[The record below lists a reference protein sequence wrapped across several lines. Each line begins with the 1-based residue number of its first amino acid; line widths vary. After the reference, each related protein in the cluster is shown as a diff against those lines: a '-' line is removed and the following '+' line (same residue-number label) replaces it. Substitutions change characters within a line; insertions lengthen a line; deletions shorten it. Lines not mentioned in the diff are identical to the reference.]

1 MSQRNVFALNNQIV
15 LNSGSILNPSN
26 LKAISSNSLKVRN
39 DLLNITEYINGL
51 LYYMFKTLPS
61 GVNFPEDAANSGL
74 SGNTILTNPNSIASF
89 GEVFWLSSG
98 EEIGRPKTI
107 TESLETLEA
116 KLIEQ
121 QINISLVERV
131 DLTQLASTV
140 NSASLLVYKVKR
152 NLFGSNYD
160 VGSTELAHPVVDYLY
175 HLYSSIFPEVDVE
188 ELNTGNENFPELA
201 FSTDVTQV
209 DIPGCGIFTNL
220 SEELASIKTIIN
232 GNVCDPRFTLE
243 FDENAFEPIE
253 GGTTIEQSL
262 IVLKNKALD
271 LSDEVLQNAT
281 DISNIETQINTLSGI
296 QAATEDVLGTIL
308 VGTEEEAR
316 RGVGIRAVGGEDLP
330 LTLTSEKFVS
340 SITNYANQTVMY
352 YDNENSI
359 VSALKY
365 AFDGYISNSP
375 VMRLRGSFESY
386 TNIVRSSN
394 PSNIFQGGLRRSYS
408 VDTEGGDV
416 TFRLPLIGNN
426 LHGDSI
432 RVSNETNSGRII
444 IEVTNQNVTIE
455 GSQSLTLDE
464 PYESVT
470 LMMNGSGN
478 KLLIVARNK

>member
-1 MSQRNVFALNNQIV
+1 M
-15 LNSGSILNPSN
+15 
-26 LKAISSNSLKVRN
+26 
-39 DLLNITEYINGL
+39 D
-51 LYYMFKTLPS
+51 
-61 GVNFPEDAANSGL
+61 
-74 SGNTILTNPNSIASF
+74 
-89 GEVFWLSSG
+89 
-98 EEIGRPKTI
+98 
-107 TESLETLEA
+107 
-116 KLIEQ
+116 
-121 QINISLVERV
+121 
-131 DLTQLASTV
+131 
-140 NSASLLVYKVKR
+140 
-152 NLFGSNYD
+152 
-160 VGSTELAHPVVDYLY
+160 
-175 HLYSSIFPEVDVE
+175 
-188 ELNTGNENFPELA
+188 
-201 FSTDVTQV
+201 
-209 DIPGCGIFTNL
+209 
-220 SEELASIKTIIN
+220 
-232 GNVCDPRFTLE
+232 
-243 FDENAFEPIE
+243 
-253 GGTTIEQSL
+253 
-262 IVLKNKALD
+262 
-271 LSDEVLQNAT
+271 
-281 DISNIETQINTLSGI
+281 TLSGI

-316 RGVGIRAVGGEDLP
+316 RGVGIRTVGGEDLP
-330 LTLTSEKFVS
+330 LSLTSEKFVS

-365 AFDGYISNSP
+365 AFDGYVSNSP

-432 RVSNETNSGRII
+432 RFSNETNSGRVI